1 MPMSIESKNELIKRN
16 TELFREL
23 YSEEPEWISICPG
36 RINIIGE
43 HTDYNHGLAMPAAID
58 RWIVISLR
66 RNKGTLKTKIHTQ
79 HLSAEYSFRIG
90 SKTRPKENWEKYVFG
105 VVEILN
111 QRYQFEEG
119 FFACITSNIPVGAG
133 VSSSAALEIALFNG
147 LKKLYGL
154 NLDDQEIVRNCQRVE
169 HEYLNQKSGLMDPYT
184 CLFAEKDKVMLLDF
198 ISLKHKFIE
207 ARSDQWAWVLVNPNL
222 ERSLS
227 ESNYS
232 QRVKEMEDAL
242 EYLISLGVM
251 VSHYR
256 DLREEHLSMFKNE
269 TMRKRIKHYY
279 YENQRVLRAW
289 HLINASDYIALG
301 SEMTSSHN
309 SLKNDY
315 EVSNKEMDWLVEASF
330 SFKACAGS
338 RMMGGGFGGCIINL
352 VEKEFV
358 NEFREYI
365 TEAYMTKYHKTPL
378 VETFSLVTGAE
389 VIAAGDELFI
399 Q

>member
-1 MPMSIESKNELIKRN
+1 MSSESKSELIKKN
-16 TELFREL
+16 TDLFTEL
-23 YSEEPEWISICPG
+23 YSEKPDLISVSPG

-58 RWIVISLR
+58 RWIVISLK
-66 RNKGTLKTKIHTQ
+66 RNKGSLKSKVHTQ
-79 HLSAEYSFRIG
+79 YHNAEYTFRVG
-90 SKTRPKENWEKYVFG
+90 NKTRPKEHWEKYVFG

-111 QRYQFEEG
+111 QKYAPEDG
-119 FFACITSNIPVGAG
+119 FYAYITSNIPVGAG

-147 LKKLYGL
+147 LRKLYNL

-169 HEYLNQKSGLMDPYT
+169 HEYLNQKSGLMDPHS

-198 ISLKHKFIE
+198 ISMKHKFIE

-227 ESNYS
+227 DSKYG
-232 QRVKEMEDAL
+232 QRVKEMEEAL
-242 EYLISLGVM
+242 EYLIGLGVM

-256 DLREEHLSMFKNE
+256 DLREEHISMFKNE
-269 TMRKRIKHYY
+269 IWRKRIRHYY
-279 YENQRVLRAW
+279 FENQRVLRAW
-289 HLINASDYIALG
+289 RLMNSSDYVSLG
-301 SEMTSSHN
+301 TEMISSHN

-330 SFKACAGS
+330 SFKGCAGS

-352 VEKEFV
+352 VEKESV
-358 NEFREYI
+358 DEFRQYI
-365 TEAYMTKYHKTPL
+365 TEAYLTKYQKTPL
-378 VETFSLVTGAE
+378 VETFSLVAGAE
-389 VIAAGDELFI
+389 VIAAE
-399 Q
+399 

>member
-1 MPMSIESKNELIKRN
+1 MSSESKNELIKRSKDR
-16 TELFREL
+16 FKEL
-23 YSEEPEWISICPG
+23 YSEEPDFISVSPG

-58 RWIVISLR
+58 RWIVISLKLR
-66 RNKGTLKTKIHTQ
+66 KGALKSKINTE
-79 HLSAEYSFRIG
+79 HLNAEYSFRIG
-90 SKTRPKENWEKYVFG
+90 SKTRPLETWEKYVFG

-111 QRYQFEEG
+111 QKFVLPEG
-119 FFACITSNIPVGAG
+119 FNAYITSNIPVGAG

-147 LKKLYGL
+147 LRKLYNL
-154 NLDDQEIVRNCQRVE
+154 NLDDQEMIRSCQQVE

-184 CLFAEKDKVMLLDF
+184 CLFAEKNKVMLLDF
-198 ISLKHKFIE
+198 ISMKHKFIE
-207 ARSDQWAWVLVNPNL
+207 ADDAQWAWVLVNPNL

-227 ESNYS
+227 DSNYG
-232 QRVKEMEDAL
+232 QRVQEMEEAL

-256 DLREEHLSMFKNE
+256 DLREEHIAMFKNE
-269 TMRKRIKHYY
+269 TWKKRIRHYY
-279 YENQRVLRAW
+279 FENQRVLRAW
-289 HLINASDYIALG
+289 RLINASDYVSLG
-301 SEMTSSHN
+301 TEISSSHN

-330 SFKACAGS
+330 SFNGCAGS

-352 VEKEFV
+352 VEKQSV
-358 NEFREYI
+358 NEFRNYI
-365 TEAYMTKYHKTPL
+365 SEAYQTKYKKTPL

-389 VIAAGDELFI
+389 VISAAS
-399 Q
+399 